1 MADNHDKRLVGLEES
16 LSLRKPGDFI
26 PLVKPKRGTKGS
38 PTKRSQS
45 ALRLANPTSET
56 TSLEM
61 ARLRRLSVPLTPTGI
76 SVVKEVK
83 RFNEL
88 EDQLDLPVDQYT
100 PKRKIKNK
108 KDKTNVDDII
118 IHDDGINPNETAA
131 IALLQIAKET
141 AEQLKDQRNKR

>member
-1 MADNHDKRLVGLEES
+1 MADNHEKRLVGLEES
-16 LSLRKPGDFI
+16 LGLRRPGDFI

-61 ARLRRLSVPLTPTGI
+61 ARLRRLSVPSTPTGI
-76 SVVKEVK
+76 SAVRDVK

-88 EDQLDLPVDQYT
+88 EDQLD
-100 PKRKIKNK
+100 
-108 KDKTNVDDII
+108 
-118 IHDDGINPNETAA
+118 
-131 IALLQIAKET
+131 
-141 AEQLKDQRNKR
+141 